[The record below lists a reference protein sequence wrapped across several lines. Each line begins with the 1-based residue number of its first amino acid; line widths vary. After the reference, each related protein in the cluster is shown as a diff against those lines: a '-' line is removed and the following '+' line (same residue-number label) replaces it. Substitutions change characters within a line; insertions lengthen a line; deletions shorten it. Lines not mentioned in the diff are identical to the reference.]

1 MRPSIKNS
9 YERKFGFPQFVKRFV
24 FDAISVLGA
33 WFLAYF
39 LRFFVLPGATG
50 SSLMFFTG
58 LAPFVLLSTL
68 YFLNRNKLYQSD
80 VSKTW
85 RKEAGELF
93 TTTFEV
99 FATWIFIFYFF
110 FGDKVSRVMLVL
122 FAAFLFVFLLIGR
135 TIVNAVLTRQYSKGK
150 GLRRILL
157 VGYGKKMEEYVGTAT
172 EDEHG
177 LRFVGQYDG
186 EGGWLSFPHIQATSL
201 VDAVEQVKADI
212 VVISFPP
219 EAYDQTKARV
229 GEGLD
234 LFAQKVIFLPHIP
247 QSYAGTYI
255 SDFHYIPMLRIN
267 GAELSFF
274 KRMEKRTFDILA
286 SSIGIVILSPL
297 FLLITLLVKTTSKG
311 PVIFKQKRVTRDG
324 RIFDM
329 YKFRSMRIDMPE
341 GKVHWTEENDP
352 RITKVGRFIRKTS
365 LDELPQFFNVLGGSM
380 SLVGPR
386 PERPE
391 LVEEFKKTI
400 PGYAMRHRMKA
411 GITGWAQVN
420 GLRGNTSLAKRI
432 EFDLYYVRNWSIWFD
447 MKIVIMTFF
456 KGFVNKNAY

>member
-99 FATWIFIFYFF
+99 FATWVFIFYFF
-110 FGDKVSRVMLVL
+110 FGESQSCHAGSLRRFSFCISAHWQNHRECRIDASV
-122 FAAFLFVFLLIGR
+122 
-135 TIVNAVLTRQYSKGK
+135 QQGK

-219 EAYDQTKARV
+219 EAYDQRRPGLEKAW
-229 GEGLD
+229 
-234 LFAQKVIFLPHIP
+234 ICLP
-247 QSYAGTYI
+247 
-255 SDFHYIPMLRIN
+255 
-267 GAELSFF
+267 
-274 KRMEKRTFDILA
+274 
-286 SSIGIVILSPL
+286 
-297 FLLITLLVKTTSKG
+297 
-311 PVIFKQKRVTRDG
+311 
-324 RIFDM
+324 
-329 YKFRSMRIDMPE
+329 
-341 GKVHWTEENDP
+341 
-352 RITKVGRFIRKTS
+352 RK
-365 LDELPQFFNVLGGSM
+365 
-380 SLVGPR
+380 
-386 PERPE
+386 
-391 LVEEFKKTI
+391 
-400 PGYAMRHRMKA
+400 
-411 GITGWAQVN
+411 
-420 GLRGNTSLAKRI
+420 
-432 EFDLYYVRNWSIWFD
+432 
-447 MKIVIMTFF
+447 
-456 KGFVNKNAY
+456 